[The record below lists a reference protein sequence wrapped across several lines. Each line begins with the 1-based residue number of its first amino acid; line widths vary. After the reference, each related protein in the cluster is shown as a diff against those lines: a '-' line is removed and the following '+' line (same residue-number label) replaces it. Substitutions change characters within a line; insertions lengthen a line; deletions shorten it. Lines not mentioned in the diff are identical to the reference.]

1 MQQEPFKDRIR
12 IEGPQFGMWVATGSA
27 YCAEISAGSGLDW
40 LLIDS
45 EHVPND
51 LRSVLAQLQAIEA
64 YPIWPVV
71 RLPSDDAVAIKQYLD
86 LGVSSLMIP
95 MVESVDQAESIVR
108 AVRYPPNGIRGV
120 GSALGRASRWNRNTT
135 YLKEADESITL
146 IVQIESER
154 ALRQASEIATVDGID
169 GVFFGPAD
177 LAASLGFL
185 GQQEHPDVVRAVEQG
200 ITAVTSA
207 GVLAGVNAVS
217 DSMVERYV
225 GRGCSFVLV
234 GSDVSLLARGS
245 EELASKFVLS
255 DRFRSRA
262 SG

>member
-1 MQQEPFKDRIR
+1 MSLEPFKNRIQS
-12 IEGPQFGMWVATGSA
+12 EYPQFGMWVATGNA
-27 YCAEISAGSGLDW
+27 YCAEICAGSGLDW

-51 LRSVLAQLQAIEA
+51 LRSVLTQLQVIEA

-71 RLPSDDAVAIKQYLD
+71 RLPSDDTVTIKQYLD
-86 LGVSSLMIP
+86 LGISSLMIP
-95 MVESVDQAESIVR
+95 MVESADQAQSIVR

-120 GSALGRASRWNRNTT
+120 GSALGRASRWNRNAA
-135 YLKEADESITL
+135 YLAEADGSITL
-146 IVQIESER
+146 IVQIESRTGLNE
-154 ALRQASEIATVDGID
+154 ASKIAAVDGID

-185 GQQEHPDVVRAVEQG
+185 GQQEHPEVVQAVEQG
-200 ITAVTSA
+200 IESA
-207 GVLAGVNAVS
+207 KSVGVPAGVNAIS

-225 GRGCSFVLV
+225 QRGCSFILV

-245 EELASKFVLS
+245 EELASRYVSS
-255 DRFRSRA
+255 DGSRSRL
-262 SG
+262 